1 MKRSLFLYLTILA
14 VLTSIFTYMFLS
26 KEVAFEQNRYEKTTK
41 KLRDSLRLV
50 SNQLAD
56 ANYFSLAKNENAQNY
71 FDNDNVKK
79 PMDYAKIIPLVTE
92 KLMDLNEDPKG
103 NPYIGQDKIG
113 SNKFI
118 INKVKLLN
126 HRWIIADYSDGEYW
140 GEVLIKYFIDDNE
153 QVTFETVNSI
163 LYQK

>member
-1 MKRSLFLYLTILA
+1 
-14 VLTSIFTYMFLS
+14 
-26 KEVAFEQNRYEKTTK
+26 
-41 KLRDSLRLV
+41 
-50 SNQLAD
+50 
-56 ANYFSLAKNENAQNY
+56 
-71 FDNDNVKK
+71 
-79 PMDYAKIIPLVTE
+79 MDYAKIIPLVTE

-113 SNKFI
+113 ANKFI

>member
-1 MKRSLFLYLTILA
+1 
-14 VLTSIFTYMFLS
+14 
-26 KEVAFEQNRYEKTTK
+26 
-41 KLRDSLRLV
+41 
-50 SNQLAD
+50 
-56 ANYFSLAKNENAQNY
+56 
-71 FDNDNVKK
+71 
-79 PMDYAKIIPLVTE
+79 VTE
-92 KLMDLNEDPKG
+92 KLIDFNVDSNG

-113 SNKFI
+113 ANKFI

-153 QVTFETVNSI
+153 QVTFETINSI

>member
-113 SNKFI
+113 ANKFI

>member
-1 MKRSLFLYLTILA
+1 MKKSLLLYLFILA
-14 VLTSIFTYMFLS
+14 VLMNIFTYMYFS
-26 KEVAFEQNRYEKTTK
+26 KQATFEKERVEKMKIKLDSVAAK
-41 KLRDSLRLV
+41 V
-50 SNQLAD
+50 AD
-56 ANYFSLAKNENAQNY
+56 ADYFSLAYNENAQNY

-113 SNKFI
+113 ANKFI

>member
-1 MKRSLFLYLTILA
+1 MKKSLLLYLFILA
-14 VLTSIFTYMFLS
+14 VLMNIFTYMYFS
-26 KEVAFEQNRYEKTTK
+26 KQTTFEKERVEKMKIKIDSVASK
-41 KLRDSLRLV
+41 V
-50 SNQLAD
+50 AD
-56 ANYFSLAKNENAQNY
+56 ADYFSLAYNENAQNY
-71 FDNDNVKK
+71 FDNDNVKVR
-79 PMDYAKIIPLVTE
+79 MDYTKIIPLVTE
-92 KLMDLNEDPKG
+92 KLMDLNESPKG
-103 NPYIGQDKIG
+103 NPYIGQDQIG
-113 SNKFI
+113 ANKFI